1 MKEIA
6 QCAAGGGCDRNP
18 LNQAA
23 VPVSHRAAQVPV
35 SGQLV
40 EARKP
45 RKVGG
50 VSGPS
55 RGGSVVMGDGW

>member
-23 VPVSHRAAQVPV
+23 VPASHRAAQLPV
-35 SGQLV
+35 QLV

-45 RKVGG
+45 HKVGG
-50 VSGPS
+50 VPGPS
-55 RGGSVVMGDGW
+55 RVRQCCDG

>member
-23 VPVSHRAAQVPV
+23 VPASHRAAQVP
-35 SGQLV
+35 GQLV
-40 EARKP
+40 EAGKP
-45 RKVGG
+45 HKVGG
-50 VSGPS
+50 VPGPS
-55 RGGSVVMGDGW
+55 RGGRQCCDG